1 MRTKLCL
8 TISLANSWTDFGTSY
23 LTQLTRL
30 RECQQAVPSSVPRHF
45 KTKYLI
51 TQPNN
56 LTTYTKVCLKSLKFS
71 LISLISRKMFSSARC
86 SLQLQNF
93 AIFCH
98 TGSDRQSCFILIGIW
113 LELSELSF
121 SYENKLRDIRALF
134 RQLSIKSTNHQLVG
148 GSTDPG
154 FSVVEDFC

>member
-1 MRTKLCL
+1 MRTKPCL
-8 TISLANSWTDFGTSY
+8 TILLADSWTDFGSY
-23 LTQLTRL
+23 LTQLT
-30 RECQQAVPSSVPRHF
+30 QMSTSSSKQCAQTLQVF
-45 KTKYLI
+45 DYS

-56 LTTYTKVCLKSLKFS
+56 LTNYTKVCLKSLKFA
-71 LISLISRKMFSSARC
+71 LISLISRKMFLSARC

-134 RQLSIKSTNHQLVG
+134 RQLSIKSTNHQIVS